1 MEQAARDNMIHI
13 FRHPGI
19 AGAAIMRR
27 ALNVNQIHKT
37 LKSPK
42 MVPLTTVV
50 WTGCLVYGHFEARTS
65 CELFVSRRSSP
76 LFCSVGTVTG
86 MMTQIRLH
94 NNLSCKAREKENL

>member
-1 MEQAARDNMIHI
+1 M
-13 FRHPGI
+13 
-19 AGAAIMRR
+19 
-27 ALNVNQIHKT
+27 NQIHKT

-50 WTGCLVYGHFEARTS
+50 WTGCLVYGHFGARTS
-65 CELFVSRRSSP
+65 FELFVSRRSSPP

-94 NNLSCKAREKENL
+94 NNLSCEAREEESL